1 MSWASKSSLTATWT
15 TGPSK
20 LKFQQEIRSYVKA
33 KHKHLL
39 HDASFLM
46 MTFPLK
52 MSLQGLKDEMN
63 HFYCCVCQGKHSQA
77 KTLKTTS
84 LGNIEKAGM
93 VRKINIKLWTSK
105 SIYILYI
112 YFIYLYIYIY
122 FITYTFCDR
131 CPSSLRNIRRAWRI
145 SWPAKFLEE
154 NQVNNLR

>member
-15 TGPSK
+15 TSPSK

-63 HFYCCVCQGKHSQA
+63 QFYCCVCQGKHSQA

-93 VRKINIKLWTSK
+93 VRINIKYWTKYWTSK
-105 SIYILYI
+105 LIQVCF
-112 YFIYLYIYIY
+112 YFLWQVPELIEEY
-122 FITYTFCDR
+122 
-131 CPSSLRNIRRAWRI
+131 SQSLEDIMASQVPGGESGKQSEIENKVRNLI
-145 SWPAKFLEE
+145 
-154 NQVNNLR
+154 